1 MEEIAREKNQLQ
13 LAEIWGQLWG
23 LTAAEDRVTVRETR
37 LLKPLPGG
45 VPPSTAQQSPRGFQ
59 LLSSKLALPTLT
71 CGARDK
77 VGLTVLSRLW
87 GAHLDHRLAPPP
99 EVAAVFSSQ

>member
-13 LAEIWGQLWG
+13 LAKIWGQLWG

-45 VPPSTAQQSPRGFQ
+45 VPPATAQQPARISVA
-59 LLSSKLALPTLT
+59 LKLALPTLT

-87 GAHLDHRLAPPP
+87 GAHLDHRLAPLP